1 MKKLHILTV
10 VAALAM
16 SVATGTSA
24 MAQDKLGLRLDYS
37 IYGTHAPFYLGI
49 ETGFY
54 KDEGIEL
61 QIGEGSGSSNT
72 AKLVAQGT
80 DPIGFMDYG
89 TMVKGIAAGMP
100 LKGIFAVHQRSPMVI
115 ISHADDPIKS
125 PKELEGKVLAMSQSE
140 STAQMF
146 PVLAA
151 VGGADVSKINVISPA
166 VGAKTALF
174 LQKRADA
181 ITGVTYF
188 HVPPLEAQDAKLS
201 YFYYADFGV
210 SALEGGVV
218 ANTEW
223 LAANPDLAR
232 RFIAATRKA
241 FEKAKADPAAAVDAL
256 IKLRP
261 DLARNRDLL
270 VRQLELSMEATST
283 SNTQGMAFGRM
294 SEKDWQAMV
303 DQLVESKQIPEALP
317 LDKLYTNEF
326 IAE

>member
-1 MKKLHILTV
+1 MKKLHILIV
-10 VAALAM
+10 VAALAV
-16 SVATGTSA
+16 SVAAGSSA

-49 ETGFY
+49 EDGLY
-54 KDEGIEL
+54 KDQGIEL
-61 QIGEGSGSSNT
+61 EIGEGSGSSNT

-100 LKGIFAVHQRSPMVI
+100 LKGVFAVHQRSPMVI

-125 PKELEGKVLAMSQSE
+125 PKELEGRVLAMSQSE
-140 STAQMF
+140 STAQLF
-146 PVLAA
+146 PMLAA
-151 VGGADVSKINVISPA
+151 MSGADVSKINVISPA

-181 ITGVTYF
+181 ITGTAYF
-188 HVPPLEAQDAKLS
+188 HIPPLEAQGAKLS

-218 ANTEW
+218 VNTNW
-223 LAANPDLAR
+223 LADHSDLAR
-232 RFIAATRKA
+232 RFIAATGKA

-270 VRQLELSMEATST
+270 LRQLELSMEATST
-283 SNTQGMAFGRM
+283 PNTQGMPFGKM
-294 SEKDWQAMV
+294 SDKDWQVMI
-303 DQLVESKQIPEALP
+303 DQFVESKQIAETIP

>member
-1 MKKLHILTV
+1 MKLRILTIAAAMAAS
-10 VAALAM
+10 VAA
-16 SVATGTSA
+16 SA
-24 MAQDKLGLRLDYS
+24 SAIAQEKLGLRLDYS

-49 ETGFY
+49 DKGFY
-54 KDEGIEL
+54 KEEGIDL

-89 TMVKGIAAGMP
+89 TMVKGISAGMP

-115 ISHADDPIKS
+115 ISHADAPIKS
-125 PKELEGKVLAMSQSE
+125 PGELEGKVLGMSQSE

-151 VGGADVSKINVISPA
+151 IGGADASKINVISPA

-188 HVPPLEAQDAKLS
+188 HVPPLEAQGAKLS

-210 SALEGGVV
+210 TALEGGVA

-223 LAANPDLAR
+223 LEANPDLAR
-232 RFIAATRKA
+232 RFITATRKA
-241 FEKAKADPAAAVDAL
+241 FEIAKAEPATAVDAL

-261 DLARNRDLL
+261 EQARNRDLL

-283 SNTQGMAFGRM
+283 ANTQGMPFGKM

-303 DQLVESKQIPEALP
+303 DQFVQSEQMSEPIA

-326 IAE
+326 ISE

>member
-1 MKKLHILTV
+1 MKLRILTTA
-10 VAALAM
+10 AALAV
-16 SVATGTSA
+16 SVVAGTSA
-24 MAQDKLGLRLDYS
+24 IAQERLGLRLDYS

-49 ETGFY
+49 DRGFY
-54 KDEGIEL
+54 KDEGIDL

-89 TMVKGIAAGMP
+89 TMVKGIAGGMP

-115 ISHADDPIKS
+115 ISHADAPVKS
-125 PKELEGKVLAMSQSE
+125 PRELEGKVLGMSQSE

-151 VGGADVSKINVISPA
+151 IGGSDASKINVISPA

-188 HVPPLEAQDAKLS
+188 HVPPLEAQGAKLS

-210 SALEGGVV
+210 SALEGGVA

-223 LAANPDLAR
+223 LKANADLAR
-232 RFIAATRKA
+232 RFVSATQKA
-241 FEKAKADPAAAVDAL
+241 FEIAKAEPATAVDAL

-261 DLARNRDLL
+261 EQSRNRDLL

-283 SNTQGMAFGRM
+283 PNTQGMPFGKM
-294 SEKDWQAMV
+294 SEKDWRAMV
-303 DQLVESKQIPEALP
+303 DQFVQSKQMSDPIA
-317 LDKLYTNEF
+317 LDKLYTNALIPE
-326 IAE
+326 

>member
-1 MKKLHILTV
+1 MKLRFIAIA
-10 VAALAM
+10 AALAA
-16 SVATGTSA
+16 SVAASA
-24 MAQDKLGLRLDYS
+24 SAVAQEKLGLRLDYS
-37 IYGTHAPFYLGI
+37 IYGTHAPFYLGV
-49 ETGFY
+49 ENGFY
-54 KDEGIEL
+54 KDEGIDL

-89 TMVKGIAAGMP
+89 TMAKGVAMGMP
-100 LKGIFAVHQRSPMVI
+100 LKGIFGVHQRSPMVI

-125 PKELEGKVLAMSQSE
+125 PKELEGKVLGMSQSE

-151 VGGADVSKINVISPA
+151 VGGADVAQINIISPA

-188 HVPPLEAQDAKLS
+188 HVPPLEAQGAKLS

-232 RFIAATRKA
+232 RFITATRKA
-241 FEKAKADPAAAVDAL
+241 FELAKAEPATAVDAL
-256 IKLRP
+256 VKQRP
-261 DLARNRDLL
+261 DLVRNRDLL

-283 SNTQGMAFGRM
+283 PNTQGMPFGKM
-294 SEKDWQAMV
+294 SEKDWRAMV
-303 DQLVESKQIPEALP
+303 DQLVESKQMSESVE

-326 IAE
+326 ISE

>member
-1 MKKLHILTV
+1 MKLRIFTIA
-10 VAALAM
+10 AALAA
-16 SVATGTSA
+16 SVAAGTSA
-24 MAQDKLGLRLDYS
+24 FAQEKLGLRLDYS
-37 IYGTHAPFYLGI
+37 LYGTHAPFYLGI
-49 ETGFY
+49 EKGFY
-54 KDEGIEL
+54 KEEGIDL
-61 QIGEGSGSSNT
+61 QVGEGSGSSNT

-115 ISHADDPIKS
+115 ISHADAPVKS
-125 PKELEGKVLAMSQSE
+125 PKELEGKVLGMSQSE

-151 VGGADVSKINVISPA
+151 IGGADVSQINVISPA

-188 HVPPLEAQDAKLS
+188 HVPPLEAQGAKLS

-210 SALEGGVV
+210 SALEGGVA
-218 ANTEW
+218 ANAEW
-223 LAANPDLAR
+223 LKANPELAR
-232 RFIAATRKA
+232 RFVAATRKA
-241 FEKAKADPAAAVDAL
+241 FEMAKADPAVAVDAL

-261 DLARNRDLL
+261 EQARNRDLL

-283 SNTQGMAFGRM
+283 PNTQGMPFGKM

-303 DQLVESKQIPEALP
+303 DQFVESKQMSEPIA

-326 IAE
+326 ISE

>member
-1 MKKLHILTV
+1 MRILTIA
-10 VAALAM
+10 AALAV
-16 SVATGTSA
+16 SLAASGST
-24 MAQDKLGLRLDYS
+24 MAQEKLGLRLDYS

-49 ETGFY
+49 ENGLY
-54 KDEGIEL
+54 KAEGIDL

-100 LKGIFAVHQRSPMVI
+100 LKAIFAVHQRSPMVI
-115 ISHADDPIKS
+115 ISHADAPIRS
-125 PKELEGKVLAMSQSE
+125 PKELEGKVLGMSASE

-151 VGGADVSKINVISPA
+151 IGGADPAKINVISPA

-174 LQKRADA
+174 LQKRSDA

-188 HVPPLEAQDAKLS
+188 HIPPLEAQGAKLS

-210 SALEGGVV
+210 SALEGGVA
-218 ANTEW
+218 ANADW
-223 LAANPDLAR
+223 LKANPDLAR
-232 RFIAATRKA
+232 RFVSATRKA
-241 FEKAKADPAAAVDAL
+241 FEIAKADPAVAVDAMV
-256 IKLRP
+256 KLRP
-261 DLARNRDLL
+261 ELARNRDLL
-270 VRQLELSMEATST
+270 VRQIELSMEATST
-283 SNTQGMAFGRM
+283 PNTTGMPFGKM

-303 DQLVESKQIPEALP
+303 DQLVQSKQIGETIA

-326 IAE
+326 ISE

>member
-1 MKKLHILTV
+1 MKLRILTIAAA
-10 VAALAM
+10 VAASIA
-16 SVATGTSA
+16 VSA
-24 MAQDKLGLRLDYS
+24 SAIAQERLGLRLDYS

-49 ETGFY
+49 DKGFY
-54 KDEGIEL
+54 KDEGIDL

-89 TMVKGIAAGMP
+89 TMVKGISAGMP

-115 ISHADDPIKS
+115 ISHADAPIKS
-125 PKELEGKVLAMSQSE
+125 PKKLEGKVLGMSQSE

-151 VGGADVSKINVISPA
+151 VGSADISQINVISPA

-188 HVPPLEAQDAKLS
+188 HVPPLEAQGAKLS

-210 SALEGGVV
+210 SALEGGVA
-218 ANTEW
+218 ANAEW
-223 LAANPDLAR
+223 LKANPDLAR
-232 RFIAATRKA
+232 RFITATRKA
-241 FEKAKADPAAAVDAL
+241 FEMAKAEPAVAVEAL

-261 DLARNRDLL
+261 ELSRNRDLL

-283 SNTQGMAFGRM
+283 PNTQGMPFGKM
-294 SEKDWQAMV
+294 SDKDWQAMV
-303 DQLVESKQIPEALP
+303 DQLVRSEQMNEPIA

-326 IAE
+326 ISE